1 ASEGFHYKLVSELL
15 FGRRFVGGV
24 AQSLEATPAEGRLQL
39 VAQGV
44 ARGKGKTE
52 GYHERRVPI
61 SRKLR
66 RLLIEDRDRVAQ
78 AAFRRV
84 TQIGDMR
91 KLLWLS
97 LAMLFNNGMGSW
109 DVSETIKEKA
119 TRLSQPF
126 ERAQDARFLDDLPSA
141 IAAD

>member
-1 ASEGFHYKLVSELL
+1 GEGQT
-15 FGRRFVGGV
+15 G
-24 AQSLEATPAEGRLQL
+24 
-39 VAQGV
+39 
-44 ARGKGKTE
+44 

-66 RLLIEDRDRVAQ
+66 RLLIKDRDRVAQ

-97 LAMLFNNGMGSW
+97 LATLFNNGMGSW

-119 TRLSQPF
+119 TRFSQPF
-126 ERAQDARFLDDLPSA
+126 ERAEDARFFDDLTSEIEA
-141 IAAD
+141 DDSNAERLRWQAGLVDRAEAVLRAAFDA